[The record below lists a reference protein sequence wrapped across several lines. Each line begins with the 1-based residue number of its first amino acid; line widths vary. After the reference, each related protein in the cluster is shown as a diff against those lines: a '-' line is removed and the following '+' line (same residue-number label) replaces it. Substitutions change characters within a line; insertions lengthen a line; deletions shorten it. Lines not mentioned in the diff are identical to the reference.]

1 MESTSCWAIR
11 PEYLRTISHVF
22 TDGPSPA
29 LTARASLLLGREISA
44 NDLKS
49 ALLEDLAA
57 VDGVDLEALNEAA
70 RPTRSAVRGATAII
84 PLRGVIRPGASLMAM
99 LFGGGGGLKMFRAQ
113 LREAIED
120 DDVAQVLIEVNS
132 PGGSVE
138 LVPETATEIRELG
151 KIKPIHAI
159 ANTDAASAAYWLA
172 SQASGDF
179 IVTPSGQ
186 VGSIGVFTQHVDWS
200 KWNESFGID
209 PTFIFAGKY
218 KVEGNPEEPLS
229 EEAREAAQGRIDTWY
244 AMFLGDVAKGRGVTA
259 AAAKKNFGEG
269 RMLLASDA
277 LEAGMVDHV
286 ESFEAA
292 KSRLTGAKTRRSAR
306 AEGGGEP
313 LSETAV
319 KVRKSML
326 EDTLGATAPS
336 AEGEQDEA

>member
-1 MESTSCWAIR
+1 VETTSCWAIR
-11 PEYLRTISHVF
+11 PDYLRTISHVF

-29 LTARASLLLGREISA
+29 LTARASQLLGRDISA
-44 NDLKS
+44 DDLRA
-49 ALLEDLAA
+49 ALLEDFAAGDAAEEIEAVQRGRVAA
-57 VDGVDLEALNEAA
+57 VK
-70 RPTRSAVRGATAII
+70 GATAVIS
-84 PLRGVIRPGASLMAM
+84 LQGVIRPGASLLAM

-120 DDVAQVLIEVNS
+120 DDVAQILINVNS

-172 SQASGDF
+172 SQASGEF

-186 VGSIGVFTQHVDWS
+186 VGAIGVFTQHVDWS
-200 KWNESFGID
+200 KWNENFGID

-229 EEAREAAQGRIDTWY
+229 DEAREAAQSRIDTWY
-244 AMFLGDVAKGRGVTA
+244 AMFVGDVAKGRGVTA
-259 AAAKKNFGEG
+259 TVAKKNFGEG
-269 RMLLASDA
+269 RMLLAGDA
-277 LEAGMVDHV
+277 LEAGMVDRV

-292 KSRLTGAKTRRSAR
+292 RTRLTGAKTRRSAR
-306 AEGGGEP
+306 AEGVSEE
-313 LSETAV
+313 LSEAAM

-336 AEGEQDEA
+336 TEGDKNA